1 MNLFANRSLIAWNGV
16 DSQSPLDYVH
26 PLRRADLQKIL
37 AHVPDSVEMIIVY
50 GSSLGDYLLD
60 DSDLDLAVVSRDK
73 ACFNPKV
80 LEKMALD
87 AVVDVQVFPT
97 LDDLIEQAEGFFP
110 TPRAIVDEG
119 LPVYMKGKAVRLV

>member
-60 DSDLDLAVVSRDK
+60 DSDLDLAVVSQDK
-73 ACFNPKV
+73 ACFSPKV